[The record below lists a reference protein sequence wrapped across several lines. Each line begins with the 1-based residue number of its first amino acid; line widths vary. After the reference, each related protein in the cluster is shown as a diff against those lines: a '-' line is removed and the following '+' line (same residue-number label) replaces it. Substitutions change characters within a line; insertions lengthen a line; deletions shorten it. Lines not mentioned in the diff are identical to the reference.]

1 MTIELANR
9 LAELRKQ
16 KGLSQEELADKL
28 QVSRQAISKWE
39 RGEASPDTDNL
50 IELAKIY
57 DVSLDE
63 LVGLSS
69 PKEKK
74 EEKEPA
80 KDQIIIN
87 DDEIHIT
94 DDEGNK
100 VEIKDHKV
108 TLTDEE
114 GNTKVITHPSPR
126 HKAMIAISSIVTLLV
141 VIAYLLLGSLLDLW
155 AKAWVLFLLV
165 VVIPSFFEAILKRRM
180 NRFNYP
186 VFLAFIYLL
195 LNIWVLSTPLWHP
208 LWVMFI
214 TIPIFYTIGGL
225 FKHHDEDVVVE
236 KEKFNDDGD
245 DDNDSDSDGDQD

>member
-63 LVGLSS
+63 LVGLSTS
-69 PKEKK
+69 PKEEPKAEVK
-74 EEKEPA
+74 EG
-80 KDQIIIN
+80 IVI
-87 DDEIHIT
+87 DDDGVHIT
-94 DDEGNK
+94 DDEGNRVEVTEGK
-100 VEIKDHKV
+100 VHLYDENGERVINKDNKARRWSILISSVV
-108 TLTDEE
+108 TLTI
-114 GNTKVITHPSPR
+114 VI
-126 HKAMIAISSIVTLLV
+126 I
-141 VIAYLLLGSLLDLW
+141 YLLLGSLLDLW

-165 VVIPSFFEAILKRRM
+165 AIIPSIFEAFERHSVSKFSYAM
-180 NRFNYP
+180 F
-186 VFLAFIYLL
+186 VVFIYLL
-195 LNIWVLSTPLWHP
+195 LNVWVLKTPLWHP

-214 TIPIFYTIGGL
+214 TIPIFWSISS
-225 FKHHDEDVVVE
+225 FIKFNKKKEQIVIDEDNSKDADVE
-236 KEKFNDDGD
+236 D
-245 DDNDSDSDGDQD
+245 DD